1 MTGFLFVIALT
12 SAMGWH
18 FSVSESARAGE
29 NEAVTAY
36 EVIVLGEKARITG
49 DMGDFIIDIPDN
61 RIFMT
66 DPERKVYTEVDLK
79 AWSRAA
85 EKMKGAMAT
94 DTSAEVR
101 VLRTSEKR
109 EILGK
114 DAVKYNV
121 LVNGRLEEEI
131 WVREDL
137 KADEFLTFEKSVG
150 KVFGKSFIREKIE
163 KELRKQ
169 TSGLPVLTR
178 SISEGG
184 EIYTSEIKRAERID
198 IGKEEL
204 LPPAG
209 FRKVSPEVFF
219 RMRGE

>member
-1 MTGFLFVIALT
+1 MTGFLLVMTLT

-29 NEAVTAY
+29 NEAVTDY
-36 EVIVLGEKARITG
+36 EAIVLGEKTRITG
-49 DMGDFIIDIPDN
+49 NMGDFIIDIPGN

-79 AWSRAA
+79 AWSKAA
-85 EKMKGAMAT
+85 EKMKSAMAA
-94 DTSAEVR
+94 DTSAEVK
-101 VLRTSEKR
+101 VLRTSEKK

-121 LVNGRLEEEI
+121 LVNGSLEEEI

-137 KADEFLTFEKSVG
+137 KAEEFLTFEKSVG
-150 KVFGKSFIREKIE
+150 KIFGKSFIREKIE
-163 KELRKQ
+163 KELRRL

-178 SISEGG
+178 SISKGG
-184 EIYTSEIKRAERID
+184 EIYTSEIKKAERIN
-198 IGKEEL
+198 IEQKEL

-209 FRKVSPEVFF
+209 FKKVSPEAFF